1 MSSWAAGGQDCESPA
16 RGRITRL
23 AGDAHAA
30 PAAMHAAP
38 ARRGTA
44 PGTRH
49 LGARAAAA
57 KRKAMSLSLVPSA
70 CRVTRRPPRRHARLR
85 RARPTFEE
93 ALRSRRRRTA
103 GVRARRSNLEN
114 KSYFKHTQ
122 LARSETLSLT
132 LALSMHMTT
141 HTLEPRARQRLSCSF
156 SKSDPRSIYCTTLP
170 LLPSFILEACFSRG
184 AIWRPCCS

>member
-23 AGDAHAA
+23 AGGAHAA

-49 LGARAAAA
+49 PRGGGETKSHVLVPCPVRMSCDAPAAA
-57 KRKAMSLSLVPSA
+57 
-70 CRVTRRPPRRHARLR
+70 VTRLR
-85 RARPTFEE
+85 RAPDATFEE

>member
-1 MSSWAAGGQDCESPA
+1 VVKTARARPAAGSLGWRE
-16 RGRITRL
+16 
-23 AGDAHAA
+23 AHTPRPPPCMPRQHGAA
-30 PAAMHAAP
+30 PHL
-38 ARRGTA
+38 A

-49 LGARAAAA
+49 PRGGGETKSHVLVPCPVRMSCDAPAAA
-57 KRKAMSLSLVPSA
+57 
-70 CRVTRRPPRRHARLR
+70 VTRLR
-85 RARPTFEE
+85 RAPDATFEE

-141 HTLEPRARQRLSCSF
+141 HTLEPRRRARQRLSCSF

-170 LLPSFILEACFSRG
+170 MLPSFILEACFSRG